1 MKISLPRRTQ
11 RTRIVDVITT
21 HPGNL
26 VQKNHR
32 ALLVVNLSVKPKEC
46 LYPIRD
52 GFLRCACLRSKRLN
66 EMIQLALIGH
76 LLVGRQALDLY
87 VVAGRSPCELA
98 DQGRFSDSP
107 PPATGNQ
114 RTGRLAPE
122 RLQVL
127 KVVPPSDELHGISE
141 SLILFLP
148 HGPYCTIVFSL
159 TQWQC
164 HENLFFDFR
173 DIPLWILQC
182 DYRHALKTRISC
194 AAWFSLRRPVG
205 RLIAKS
211 IVTAPPFFRIGL
223 IHSIHWRSS

>member
-1 MKISLPRRTQ
+1 MAMEIPLPRRTQ
-11 RTRIVDVITT
+11 RTRIVDVITA

-26 VQKNHR
+26 VQKDHR
-32 ALLVVNLSVKPKEC
+32 ALPVVNLFIKPMKS

-52 GFLRCACLRSKRLN
+52 GLLGCACLRGKRLD

-76 LLVGRQALDLY
+76 LLVGRQSFDLN

-114 RTGRLAPE
+114 RTCRLAPK
-122 RLQVL
+122 RFQVL

-141 SLILFLP
+141 PLILFLP

-164 HENLFFDFR
+164 HENQKIDFR
-173 DIPLWILQC
+173 DI
-182 DYRHALKTRISC
+182 
-194 AAWFSLRRPVG
+194 
-205 RLIAKS
+205 LIATRQGRPYLK
-211 IVTAPPFFRIGL
+211 IITMPPFTVSLNTPPAAENAYGT
-223 IHSIHWRSS
+223 SA